1 MSKLQRFEEAA
12 KLKDQY
18 EEEVICNCQYQKC
31 VYKNE
36 SELEKKKIKLKNQ
49 FEKKQ
54 NRDLKN
60 FQEKMKHTRKEM
72 LNSKDTDFEN
82 MKIRFRVQMQQLEIN
97 QKSEQIEKEKFLK
110 NFDPVKNSNIE
121 KFLMKLLNESIE
133 VGNYPQDGRDEQE
146 QEDDDDEE
154 EEEDV

>member
-1 MSKLQRFEEAA
+1 
-12 KLKDQY
+12 
-18 EEEVICNCQYQKC
+18 
-31 VYKNE
+31 
-36 SELEKKKIKLKNQ
+36 LKNQ

-54 NRDLKN
+54 NRDLRN

-72 LNSKDTDFEN
+72 INSKDTDHEN

-133 VGNYPQDGRDEQE
+133 VGNYVQDEQHE
-146 QEDDDDEE
+146 DEE
-154 EEEDV
+154 GEEEENQEEEDV